1 MEEYAKLL
9 ELGALGLINCILIF
23 KGLDKMQ
30 ALTNSVS
37 SLSNS
42 VTALSNSVSQLQ
54 SQTNFLVQH
63 VELLENRLNSF
74 ETILREE
81 LHQIKFEIQKLKE

>member
-9 ELGALGLINCILIF
+9 ELGALGVINCILIF
-23 KGLDKMQ
+23 KGIDKMKEL
-30 ALTNSVS
+30 ADSVS
-37 SLSNS
+37 
-42 VTALSNSVSQLQ
+42 ALSNAVSQLQ
-54 SQTNFLVQH
+54 LQTNFLVQRI
-63 VELLENRLNSF
+63 EIFESRLNSL